1 MSAHSGEL
9 AATTRFVAVY
19 GHPVK
24 HSASPAM
31 HNAAIAQLGLDWRYL
46 AFDVHPDDLGEA
58 IRGAQRMKF
67 IGLNLTVPHK
77 LLAMNLVDELDVSAK
92 EWGAVNTILFEAQC
106 PSEDW
111 KPMRLCDA
119 AKITSIRTRGF
130 NTDAY
135 GIARAV
141 EEDLHFRIRGSTI
154 LILGAGGAG
163 RTASLKLASE
173 GAKRLYLVNR

>member
-1 MSAHSGEL
+1 MGGNSQSI
-9 AATTRFVAVY
+9 AATTRYVAVF

-46 AFDVHPDDLGEA
+46 AFDVIPEDLAEA

-77 LLAMNLVDELDVSAK
+77 LLAVDLVNELDVSAK

-111 KPMRLCDA
+111 KPLRLCEVG
-119 AKITSIRTRGF
+119 KIATVRTRGF

-135 GIARAV
+135 GIARA
-141 EEDLHFRIRGSTI
+141 
-154 LILGAGGAG
+154 
-163 RTASLKLASE
+163 
-173 GAKRLYLVNR
+173 